1 MYVGPTIAIQMPPAV
16 TLMAVSLVHVILASR
31 AMVGLAQH
39 AAALRLVHNAHKRA
53 HAMSQTLLIA
63 TMSLVP
69 ARANLDGMG
78 QTVTLI
84 STNVRMECVYVI
96 LQQSSVSTRMDHQNV
111 SAYMGQLEVNVFYNL
126 QRLKQ
131 LKLPRPLQRT
141 GRQKL

>member
-1 MYVGPTIAIQMPPAV
+1 MIIPVKQG
-16 TLMAVSLVHVILASR
+16 SLIIFSCNS
-31 AMVGLAQH
+31 QH

-53 HAMSQTLLIA
+53 HAMSPTLLIA

-111 SAYMGQLEVNVFYNL
+111 SAYMGQLEVNVFVSIHHNMFVVCFCL
-126 QRLKQ
+126 SA
-131 LKLPRPLQRT
+131 
-141 GRQKL
+141 

>member
-1 MYVGPTIAIQMPPAV
+1 MPPAV
-16 TLMAVSLVHVILASR
+16 TLMAVSLVHVILASQ

-39 AAALRLVHNAHKRA
+39 AAALRLVHNAYKRA

-96 LQQSSVSTRMDHQNV
+96 LQQSSVSTRMDRQNV
-111 SAYMGQLEVNVFYNL
+111 SAYMGQMEVNVFYNL

-131 LKLPRPLQRT
+131 LKLQRPLQRT

>member
-1 MYVGPTIAIQMPPAV
+1 MCVGPTIAIRMPPAV
-16 TLMAVSLVHVILASR
+16 TLMAVSLVHVILASQ

-39 AAALRLVHNAHKRA
+39 AAALRLVHNALKRA
-53 HAMSQTLLIA
+53 HAMSPALLIA

-111 SAYMGQLEVNVFYNL
+111 SAYMGQIEVNVFYNL

-131 LKLPRPLQRT
+131 LKLPHPLQRT